1 MTPIQPTINR
11 GDTGEPVSTLRES
24 LLFLLEKGALQPS
37 PELPA
42 DVLQKLWDGVRAEH
56 ANNAAYDSAASQVV
70 LWLSVQHG
78 LGARFDGQVEDQTAK
93 LLNELLRKY
102 GGLPEPMVFAI
113 KGRVIWGD
121 NTRFL
126 TGVRIRAFA
135 AQAAGEEPLGEAET
149 EESGVCHAA

>member
-1 MTPIQPTINR
+1 MIR
-11 GDTGEPVSTLRES
+11 AVLRCLP
-24 LLFLLEKGALQPS
+24 LLVVP
-37 PELPA
+37 LPA
-42 DVLQKLWDGVRAEH
+42 LADAKAEPIDF
-56 ANNAAYDSAASQVV
+56 YFVDSGTAPGPAV